1 MALMIKEFVG
11 YDLSSEAKKQT
22 SKKKATKKTTKKK

>member
-22 SKKKATKKTTKKK
+22 PKKKDTKKITKKK

>member
-22 SKKKATKKTTKKK
+22 PKKTTKKK